1 MGLLDRFKSKD
12 LKFDKLRNF
21 IGFILIAGISYLFFG
36 GFFMR

>member
-12 LKFDKLRNF
+12 LKFDKLWNF